1 MTRLALVFSVIAN
14 TTLGADDARTWLD
27 RAKALHDAQRYKE
40 ALQAVDHAIQSDARL
55 AEAYDLRGML
65 YFKLGQIR
73 ESLADFDE
81 QIRLD
86 PKSAPAHWRRGL
98 TLYYAEKFADGAAQ
112 FVTSDQ
118 SEPNDVENAIWHF
131 LCLARV
137 VGIDKA
143 RSQFLPVQQDPRGE
157 LMMAI
162 YRMFQGHAT
171 PDDVLTLAE
180 AGDVPAGER
189 QVRRFY
195 ANYYV
200 GMFYE
205 AVGEKEKSLVFIQ
218 KAVEKYPVR
227 HYMMD
232 VARVHMLLRKKR

>member
-1 MTRLALVFSVIAN
+1 MRWMAMGWLMIPALA
-14 TTLGADDARTWLD
+14 GADDARTLLS
-27 RAKALHDAQRYKE
+27 RARALHEAGKYAEALKE
-40 ALQAVDHAIQSDARL
+40 ANAAVQANPKL
-55 AEAYDLRGML
+55 PEAYDLRGML
-65 YFKLGQIR
+65 HFKLGNIQ

-86 PKSAPAHWRRGL
+86 PKSAAAHWRRGL
-98 TLYYAEKFADGAAQ
+98 TLYYAEKFADGVAQ

-118 SEPNDVENAIWHF
+118 AEPEDVENAIWHF
-131 LCLARV
+131 LCNARV
-137 VGIDKA
+137 VGIEKA
-143 RSQFLPVQQDPRGE
+143 RAEFLKVKEDPRGE
-157 LMMAI
+157 LMMRI
-162 YRMFQGHAT
+162 YDLFRGQAK

-180 AGDVPAGER
+180 AGDLGPGER

-200 GMFYE
+200 GMYYE
-205 AVGEKEKSLVFIQ
+205 AVGEKEKSLALIQ

-232 VARVHMLLRKKR
+232 VGKVHLKLRKGM